1 MKATERRQAILEF
14 LCEVRKTT
22 MANIQFEFNIS
33 RSTARRDIFELS
45 LSYPVIAQAGND
57 GGVYVSEEYF
67 LGKMYL
73 SREQQMLL
81 ESLKSTASNEQRAIL
96 DSIIRKFGK
105 KTL

>member
-1 MKATERRQAILEF
+1 
-14 LCEVRKTT
+14 
-22 MANIQFEFNIS
+22 MANIQFEFEIS

-57 GGVYVSEEYF
+57 GGVFLSEDYF

-73 SREQQMLL
+73 SKEQQMLL
-81 ESLKSTASNEQRAIL
+81 ESLMATVPDEQKTVL

-105 KTL
+105 KAL

>member
-22 MANIQFEFNIS
+22 MANIQFEFEIS

-57 GGVYVSEEYF
+57 GGVFLSEDYF

-73 SREQQMLL
+73 SKEQQMLL
-81 ESLKSTASNEQRAIL
+81 ESLMATVTDEQRTVL

-105 KTL
+105 KAL